1 MKKIL
6 WILIIIFVFFGLA
19 FLKEFSMEE
28 KQAEKLSSYSETEIS
43 QDVQNP

>member
-19 FLKEFSMEE
+19 FLKEFSIEK
-28 KQAEKLSSYSETEIS
+28 KQAEKLSSFTEAEIS